1 MYSTGWIVKSANAS
15 LDSFVFCCLP
25 DPIVFTTEVV
35 LQGASG
41 ICWDF
46 GPLADVSAVQTYLR
60 CRVSRCP
67 APPAL
72 EQSWDRFYRRYQPFV
87 RWVIAKSCRP
97 VERDDISQEIWTEII
112 VELPRLTDGSIQG
125 DFSSWLAGL
134 TRRKIGRVVHQQGTC
149 WKLGQ
154 LSIEIENAPLASSD
168 LGPDEE
174 CLFKEMLEQLE
185 AALTKL
191 RNQTSQKN
199 CELFCRKFFGNQS
212 AQKIAAALSLTTNE
226 VECRYHRMKRKWR
239 TLTKGTIMDQYGEED
254 VKIGKHPPSA
264 EEGSLNYF

>member
-1 MYSTGWIVKSANAS
+1 MHSTGWIVKSANAS

-25 DPIVFTTEVV
+25 DPVVFTTEVV

-46 GPLADVSAVQTYLR
+46 EPLADVSAVQTYLR

-67 APPAL
+67 APPGL
-72 EQSWDRFYRRYQPFV
+72 EQSWDRFYRRYQPLV
-87 RWVIAKSCRP
+87 RWVIAKSCHP

-134 TRRKIGRVVHQQGTC
+134 TRRKMGRVVHQQGTC

-199 CELFCRKFFGNQS
+199 YELFCRKFFGNQS
-212 AQKIAAALSLTTNE
+212 AQKIAAAFSLTPNE
-226 VECRYHRMKRKWR
+226 VKCRYRRLKRKWQR
-239 TLTKGTIMDQYGEED
+239 LVKDSAAYQWRENFTTIRNS
-254 VKIGKHPPSA
+254 PLARRPR
-264 EEGSLNYF
+264 